1 MNRRRKAR
9 ELSLQM
15 LFQHEFTGARS
26 NFKAVEDLDPAKKED
41 AEVRKFS
48 EELVNGTLLHLD
60 EIDQKIQQVAAHW
73 KMDRMASVDRNIMRF
88 AVFELLYRDDIPP
101 AVTINEALEIA
112 KKYSSSESASFING
126 LLDKIARDRGK
137 KS

>member
-1 MNRRRKAR
+1 
-9 ELSLQM
+9 M

-60 EIDQKIQQVAAHW
+60 EIDQKIKQVAAHW

-126 LLDKIARDRGK
+126 LLDKIARDSGK

>member
-1 MNRRRKAR
+1 
-9 ELSLQM
+9 M

-48 EELVNGTLLHLD
+48 EELVSGTLSHLD
-60 EIDQKIQQVAAHW
+60 EIDRTIQQVAANW

-112 KKYSSSESASFING
+112 KKYSSSEAASFING
-126 LLDKIARDRGK
+126 LLDKIARDSGK
-137 KS
+137 K

>member
-1 MNRRRKAR
+1 MNRRRRAR

-15 LFQHEFTGARS
+15 LFQHEFTGVRS
-26 NFKAVEDLDPAKKED
+26 NFRAVEDLDPAKKED

-48 EELVNGTLLHLD
+48 EELVSGTLSHLN
-60 EIDQKIQQVAAHW
+60 EIDQTIQKVAANW

-112 KKYSSSESASFING
+112 KKYSSSEAASFING
-126 LLDKIARDRGK
+126 LLDKIARDSGK
-137 KS
+137 K

>member
-1 MNRRRKAR
+1 
-9 ELSLQM
+9 M

-88 AVFELLYRDDIPP
+88 AVFELLYREDIPP

-126 LLDKIARDRGK
+126 LLDKIARDSGK
-137 KS
+137 K

>member
-1 MNRRRKAR
+1 
-9 ELSLQM
+9 M

-26 NFKAVEDLDPAKKED
+26 NFKAIEDLDPAKKED

-48 EELVNGTLLHLD
+48 EELVSGTLLHLD
-60 EIDQKIQQVAAHW
+60 EIDRKIQDVAAHW

-112 KKYSSSESASFING
+112 KKYSSSEAASFING
-126 LLDKIARDRGK
+126 LLDKIARDSGK
-137 KS
+137 K

>member
-1 MNRRRKAR
+1 MNRRRRAR

-15 LFQHEFTGARS
+15 LFQHEFTGERS
-26 NFKAVEDLDPAKKED
+26 DFKAVEDLDPSKKED

-48 EELVNGTLLHLD
+48 EELVRGTLAHLD

-88 AVFELLYRDDIPP
+88 AVFEILYRYDIPP

-112 KKYSSSESASFING
+112 KKYSSAEAASFING
-126 LLDKIARDRGK
+126 LLDKIARDSGK